1 MAEAAGGKT
10 QHQEGHGH
18 AEAGGDP
25 GQGHRE
31 HSWEEN
37 PYYSEQFPD
46 DHESEEFSG
55 EEKICQQAS
64 KESAHKGDTEQH
76 G

>member
-10 QHQEGHGH
+10 QHQEGHGD

-25 GQGHRE
+25 GQGHRA
-31 HSWEEN
+31 HSGEEN
-37 PYYSEQFPD
+37 PYCSEQFPD
-46 DHESEEFSG
+46 DNESEELSG
-55 EEKICQQAS
+55 EEEICQQAS
-64 KESAHKGDTEQH
+64 KEGAEKGDTEQQ